1 MSSHDLHHDAE
12 QDLHL
17 HHLVQPYV
25 DEELSP
31 EEAAMVAAYL
41 ERSAPG
47 RAAAMQQREVKTL
60 LRSHGEAEW
69 TAIDAATSARMRS
82 RILDALDAVDLDPT
96 GASSGASRSGDAVLG
111 TQASSSPHAG
121 SSAPGSAASHGQA
134 DGPSPQRGTRRPDH
148 APGSGDVLSRS
159 STHRHRPDS
168 LRTGS
173 LGRGPRP
180 TRAIL
185 RGAAAMLPAAAAAA
199 VLFIVAAR
207 GLPPLP
213 GAGADAPHVAV
224 GEALSLSSPG
234 AIDGGRLLTSR
245 LPSSVELV
253 SSDAGR
259 GPGGGT
265 VEFFDHERGESVLA
279 RRISLRALPSSAK
292 APAGR
297 AWRFRG
303 EVYHVGRDRLG
314 RTIVEFDTDGVRHH
328 LHYVGGDRQRAAL
341 VGLEEREPDPT
352 RDEDARALVRLA
364 SSLRHGGL
372 DPLEH

>member
-1 MSSHDLHHDAE
+1 LSSHDSNHDAE

-25 DEELSP
+25 DDELSP

-41 ERSAPG
+41 ERSAAG

-69 TAIDAATSARMRS
+69 TAIDPATSARMRS
-82 RILDALDAVDLDPT
+82 RILGALDEVDLDAAPESH
-96 GASSGASRSGDAVLG
+96 GSSLPGRAASGALF
-111 TQASSSPHAG
+111 SSSPHGGASTSG
-121 SSAPGSAASHGQA
+121 LAVSRGAADLLAPPPSARVLDLATPSGTVRSLSSA
-134 DGPSPQRGTRRPDH
+134 TRPH
-148 APGSGDVLSRS
+148 PRS
-159 STHRHRPDS
+159 V
-168 LRTGS
+168 G
-173 LGRGPRP
+173 GGVRP
-180 TRAIL
+180 TRALL
-185 RGAAAMLPAAAAAA
+185 RGAAAMVPAAAAAA
-199 VLFIVAAR
+199 VLFFIAAR
-207 GLPPLP
+207 GLPTLP
-213 GAGADAPHVAV
+213 GSGSGADAPQVAV
-224 GEALSLSSPG
+224 GEALTLASPG

-265 VEFFDHERGESVLA
+265 VELFDHERGESVLA
-279 RRISLRALPSSAK
+279 RRVSLRALPGGAT
-292 APAGR
+292 APSGR

-314 RTIVEFDTDGVRHH
+314 RTVVEFDKDGVRHH

-364 SSLRHGGL
+364 SSLRHDGM
-372 DPLEH
+372 DRAEP